1 MEPLGLGPP
10 HVPQPKER
18 VSLSLTSSLSEW
30 CSESACGKKPL
41 RSCRGMSRWT
51 VFDLC

>member
-30 CSESACGKKPL
+30 CSESPCGNKPL
-41 RSCRGMSRWT
+41 
-51 VFDLC
+51 